1 MFLKKYNFYIK
12 NFSLFMIVEMFIVL
26 VVSLMNLMGISPS
39 ITSLII
45 FILNV
50 LLFITTGFLHGKIT
64 NKKGYITG
72 FLTGGFLSFLM
83 FLINI
88 IFFKGDFNFNLI
100 FYYFILISASTL
112 GSMVGKAKK
121 IEAN

>member
-1 MFLKKYNFYIK
+1 
-12 NFSLFMIVEMFIVL
+12 MIVEMFIVL

-50 LLFITTGFLHGKIT
+50 LLFITIGFLHGKIT